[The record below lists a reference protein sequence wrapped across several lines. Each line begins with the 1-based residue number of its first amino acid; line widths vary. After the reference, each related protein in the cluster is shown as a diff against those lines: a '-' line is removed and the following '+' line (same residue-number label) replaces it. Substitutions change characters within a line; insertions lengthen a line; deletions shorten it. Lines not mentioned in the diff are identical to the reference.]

1 MCFSKIVTRSGTYD
15 AEKVKQGY
23 GVYTW
28 MKPGG
33 EDDEAPTERAKYE
46 GNYKDGLKCGVGK
59 MTFPNGDVYQGE
71 WLDNKVL
78 HTFYLIYF

>member
-1 MCFSKIVTRSGTYD
+1 M
-15 AEKVKQGY
+15 
-23 GVYTW
+23 YTW

-59 MTFPNGDVYQGE
+59 MTFPNGDIYQGE

-78 HTFYLIYF
+78 LHIFFLYVSKHTYADARRGQLHI